1 MEKYKAAIPYLI
13 HYLFAI
19 NVINNNG
26 FTVYLD
32 KRNKSLELD
41 NNKQHRKFLVLV
53 LSNWSWIS

>member
-1 MEKYKAAIPYLI
+1 MEKYKATIPYLI

-53 LSNWSWIS
+53 LSN

>member
-1 MEKYKAAIPYLI
+1 MEKYKATIPYLVY
-13 HYLFAI
+13 YLFAI

-41 NNKQHRKFLVLV
+41 NNKQHRKVLVLV
-53 LSNWSWIS
+53 LSN